1 MSEKQTD
8 TSDLPNSPFRGLG
21 GRSLS
26 EVHGSVD
33 ATGKGPW
40 WKQLFVFFGPAYL
53 VSVGYMDPG
62 NWATDL
68 AGGSQF
74 GYSLIW
80 VLLMSNGMAILLQN
94 LSARLGIVRGRDLA
108 QANREVYPR
117 YVNLT
122 LYVLAEIAIA
132 ACDLAEVLG
141 MAIGIQLLTGLP
153 LIYGVCIT
161 VLDTFLL
168 LFLQRLGMRRMEAF
182 IIGLIAIVG
191 LSFLVEIILA
201 RPSPREIATGFIPI
215 LRGKEALYIA
225 IGIIGAT
232 VMPHNLYLHSAL
244 VQTRKIRPGEEHMRK
259 ALKINFLDSA
269 IALNLAFFV
278 NAAILI
284 LAATVFFKT
293 GKTDIAS
300 IKEAHQLLAPLLGN
314 ALAPKLFAI
323 ALIAAGQSST
333 ITGTLAGQIVMEGYL
348 QLRINPVVRRL
359 LTRLLAI
366 IPAVAVILI
375 AGEEKVDSLLIFSQV
390 VLSVQLG
397 FAVIPLIQFVS
408 DKAKMGAFSISP
420 FIKVLSWGVASLLVY
435 LNIKLVLEEASPFFG
450 EAGHGGWKVLIAVAG
465 LGALLLLLYIILHPW
480 LIRQWQRKT
489 PFALPLAW
497 TSIVR
502 RGKDPIQLHPQP
514 GSLSDWQPPVFR
526 NIAIALDFSAHDEKL
541 LAYAVGQGGKESQYL
556 LIHVVESASAQML
569 GKESDDYETR
579 RDQERLDLY
588 RSALQQKGISSQT
601 RLGFR
606 HRSREIARI
615 VKEEGADMLVIG
627 AHGHSGLK
635 DFIYGETVNAV
646 RHELKIP
653 VLIVSL

>member
-1 MSEKQTD
+1 MSEKNKNREG
-8 TSDLPNSPFRGLG
+8 LLAGNAIHNSLG
-21 GRSLS
+21 

-33 ATGKGPW
+33 ATRKGPW
-40 WKQLFVFFGPAYL
+40 WKQLFIFFGPAYL

-80 VLLMSNGMAILLQN
+80 VLLMSNLMAILLQN

-117 YVNLT
+117 YVNGA

-191 LSFLVEIILA
+191 LSFLTEILLA
-201 RPSPREIATGFIPI
+201 RPSPREIITGFIPI
-215 LRGKEALYIA
+215 LHGKEALYIA

-244 VQTRKIRPGEEHMRK
+244 VQTRKILPGEEHMRK
-259 ALKINFLDSA
+259 ALKINFLDST

-300 IKEAHQLLAPLLGN
+300 IKDAHKLLAPLLGS

-333 ITGTLAGQIVMEGYL
+333 ITGTLAGQIIMEGYL
-348 QLRINPVVRRL
+348 QLRINPLLRRL
-359 LTRLLAI
+359 ITRLLAI
-366 IPAVAVILI
+366 APAVIVILV
-375 AGEEKVDSLLIFSQV
+375 AGEEKVDGLLIFSQV
-390 VLSVQLG
+390 ILSVQLG
-397 FAVIPLIQFVS
+397 FAVIPLIHFVS
-408 DKAKMGAFSISP
+408 DKVKMGIFTISP
-420 FIKVLSWGVASLLVY
+420 VIKVLAWLVAGVLVY
-435 LNIKLVLEEASPFFG
+435 LNIKLVLEEASPLFNQ
-450 EAGHGGWKVLIAVAG
+450 AGYEGWKMLIVLGGVAG
-465 LGALLLLLYIILHPW
+465 LLLLLYITLHPW
-480 LIRQWQRKT
+480 LTRLWKRRSE
-489 PFALPLAW
+489 LA
-497 TSIVR
+497 SV
-502 RGKDPIQLHPQP
+502 KDPIQLHPQSGP
-514 GSLSDWQPPVFR
+514 LNNWSPPVFKH
-526 NIAIALDFSAHDEKL
+526 IAIALDFSKHDDKL
-541 LAYAVGQGGKESQYL
+541 LAYAIGQGGKEGRYL
-556 LIHVVESASAQML
+556 LIHVVESASAHML

-588 RSALQQKGISSQT
+588 RDALQQKGIGSET
-601 RLGFR
+601 KLGFR

-646 RHELKIP
+646 RHELTIP